1 MKKRTLWT
9 NKFDYIDEYA
19 EMLKADYPDYFEDM
33 NDEDKINERAYELAC
48 DFNNDTLDEIRRFAP
63 NTKNDIIIIGNL
75 GLWDGRRT
83 AIKELNTT
91 DTAEC
96 FYSDCDTLEWYIDE
110 HNNLCATAS
119 HHDGTNS
126 YIYREWKDNISDTQK
141 NNFFDKIYNGN
152 LERKDITKYT
162 KAIGKYFME
171 V

>member
-9 NKFDYIDEYA
+9 NKFDCIDEYA
-19 EMLKADYPDYFEDM
+19 KMLKADCPDYFEDM

-48 DFNNDTLDEIRRFAP
+48 DFNDDMLDEMRRFAP
-63 NTKNDIIIIGNL
+63 NTKNDIIVIGNL

-96 FYSDCDTLEWYIDE
+96 FYSDCDTLELYIDE